1 MQRHSL
7 LGNASLVAAVAGAAA
22 MEAARRAGPLAGQ
35 SWVEVAAAGFEA
47 AVVGGLADWF
57 AVTALFRHPLGLP
70 IPHTAIIPAR
80 RAKIID
86 GIVSMVERE
95 WLSPDVIG
103 ARLARIS
110 PSGAVTDWLAGA
122 DHVRRLADPLRDLL
136 RVLSRILTEPQVER
150 LAGRALRDGLRDL
163 QGGEAA
169 GRWLQQATRGP
180 GAAAAFE
187 TAALSLANLLRRPDT
202 AERLQLWLDRSAR
215 ELRRTGGRLLPLI
228 LGRRIVQRKIVE
240 AAGEYATAEL
250 ERAAADPGH
259 PLRDFV
265 FGGVRHFAERLAAG
279 DPEANSQVAHLQGA
293 LADSLDSGPL
303 VRHVLGRLQGRLDR
317 DLADPQGYLAGLVDR
332 ELQQGILALL
342 SDPGRARAFDGWV
355 RATAD
360 ELLRRHH
367 HQIGLTVREN
377 LEALDTSTLVAQI
390 EERIG
395 GDLQF
400 IRLNGAL
407 VGGLIGVALALVH
420 RLAG

>member
-1 MQRHSL
+1 MGAAQRI
-7 LGNASLVAAVAGAAA
+7 GPWAGAA
-22 MEAARRAGPLAGQ
+22 
-35 SWVEVAAAGFEA
+35 WVDLAAAGFEA
-47 AVVGGLADWF
+47 AVVGALADWF

-86 GIVSMVERE
+86 GIVSMVEQE

-103 ARLARIS
+103 ARLARVS
-110 PSGAVTDWLAGA
+110 PSAAVTDWLRGPE
-122 DHVRRLADPLRDLL
+122 HVRRLADPLRDLL
-136 RVLSRILTEPQVER
+136 RVLSRILTEPQIEQ
-150 LAGRALRDGLRDL
+150 LAGRALRDGLRDV

-169 GRWLQQATRGP
+169 GRWLLQAARSP
-180 GAAAAFE
+180 SAAAAFD

-202 AERLQLWLDRSAR
+202 AERLQMWLDRSAR
-215 ELRRTGGRLLPLI
+215 QLRRGGGRLLPLI

-250 ERAAADPGH
+250 ARAAADRDH

-265 FGGVRHFAERLAAG
+265 FGGVQQFAERLAAG
-279 DPEANSQVAHLQGA
+279 DPEAAAQVGHLQAA
-293 LADSLDSGPL
+293 LADSIDSGPL

-332 ELQQGILALL
+332 ELQQGVLNLL
-342 SDPGRARAFDGWV
+342 SDPGRAQAFDRWV
-355 RATAD
+355 RATAE
-360 ELLRRHH
+360 ELLHRHH

-407 VGGLIGVALALVH
+407 VGGLIGVALAVVH